1 MRGARQQVWSACL
14 AVVGVIGCFT
24 AFPRESIPE
33 SGPPFHTILELETTA
48 RLLAILLDSGRAV
61 INENQD
67 GSEAVDAD
75 AKPKALSTFEQQLV
89 DMFRARSGVDLRD
102 LASSRIPEEAKQW
115 LHIMLDVM
123 LDVSKQVTANP
134 PPDLVRKDLRFTGLI
149 PAVFGARVASRFSE
163 LTGVRLK
170 QTALSPRNPAN
181 APDPFEIAA
190 LKSFADSTHP
200 REQSISEMTA
210 TSRSLRL
217 MYPLYM
223 TRQCLVCHGEP
234 KGEPDKTGYPR
245 EGVQLG
251 QSAGAI
257 SVVIPLHK

>member
-1 MRGARQQVWSACL
+1 MRGARQQVGLACL
-14 AVVGVIGCFT
+14 AVVVMIGCIT

-67 GSEAVDAD
+67 GGKAVDAD
-75 AKPKALSTFEQQLV
+75 SKPKALSTFEQQLV
-89 DMFRARSGVDLRD
+89 DMFRARSGIDLRD

-115 LHIMLDVM
+115 LHIMLDV
-123 LDVSKQVTANP
+123 SKQVAANP
-134 PPDLVRKDLRFTGLI
+134 TPDLVRKDLRFTGLI

-200 REQSISEMTA
+200 REQSISEVTA
-210 TSRSLRL
+210 KSRSLRL

>member
-1 MRGARQQVWSACL
+1 MRGARQQVGLACL
-14 AVVGVIGCFT
+14 AVVVMIGCIT

-67 GSEAVDAD
+67 GGKAVDAD
-75 AKPKALSTFEQQLV
+75 SKPKALSTFEQQLV
-89 DMFRARSGVDLRD
+89 DMFRARSGIDLRD

-115 LHIMLDVM
+115 LHIMLDV
-123 LDVSKQVTANP
+123 SKQVAANP
-134 PPDLVRKDLRFTGLI
+134 TPDLVRKDLRFTGLI

-200 REQSISEMTA
+200 REQSISEVTA
-210 TSRSLRL
+210 KSRSLRL

-245 EGVQLG
+245 EGVPLG

>member
-1 MRGARQQVWSACL
+1 MRDARQGIWSACV
-14 AVVGVIGCFT
+14 AVVVVTGSIT
-24 AFPRESIPE
+24 AGPRESFSE
-33 SGPPFHTILELETTA
+33 SGPPFHTLLELETSA

-61 INENQD
+61 VNENPD
-67 GSEAVDAD
+67 WFDPSYADSKPDARS
-75 AKPKALSTFEQQLV
+75 AFEQQLV
-89 DMFRARSGVDLRD
+89 DLFRTRTGIDLRD

-115 LHIMLDVM
+115 LRIM
-123 LDVSKQVTANP
+123 LDVSKQVAASP
-134 PPDLVRKDLRFTGLI
+134 PADLSRKDLRFAGLI
-149 PAVFGARVASRFSE
+149 PAVFGARVAGRFSE

-170 QTALSPRNPAN
+170 QTALAPRNPAN
-181 APDPFEIAA
+181 APDPFEMAA

-200 REQSISEMTA
+200 REQSISEVT
-210 TSRSLRL
+210 TTGRSLRL

-234 KGEPDKTGYPR
+234 KGERDKTGYPR